1 MKYSIVILLLYCT
14 ACSSERRISKP
25 ATQTVFNDSSAR
37 VYSLKEKSD
46 KELSYFITAD
56 GKKVLLK
63 KYTGPQEILPPPP
76 PPVRI
81 NDSVRMDATSMPMA
95 AAAPR
100 SFAAD
105 DNDPFTGSVRAI
117 PKTTYSDKKYEKFK
131 TIPALFRK
139 LPSPETM
146 IALRIGRSNERVPE
160 EDRNVRIEKAYLYTV
175 TVEADNDLH
184 LLIGNT
190 PVYKPGKTRVFNA
203 EISGVPPNGT
213 AEEKEQMRRLRAKA
227 IEAMLEIPLCGR
239 NNYLQVNRRI
249 SIRGSL
255 FFDSHHATKP
265 ARCREV
271 EGESAWEIHPVRD
284 IVFDD

>member
-1 MKYSIVILLLYCT
+1 MKYAIVILLLYCT
-14 ACSSERRISKP
+14 ACSTERRISKP
-25 ATQTVFNDSSAR
+25 ATQIVFSDSSAR
-37 VYSLKEKSD
+37 VYSLKEKTD

-63 KYTGPQEILPPPP
+63 KYTGPQEMPPPP
-76 PPVRI
+76 SPVRI
-81 NDSVRMDATSMPMA
+81 NDSVRIDASMMPMA
-95 AAAPR
+95 AAAAR

-105 DNDPFTGSVRAI
+105 DNDPFTGSIRTI
-117 PKTTYSDKKYEKFK
+117 PKTTYSNKKNEKFR

-139 LPSPETM
+139 LPSAEKM
-146 IALRIGRSNERVPE
+146 KDLNIGRKNERVEE
-160 EDRNVRIEKAYLYTV
+160 EDRNVWIEKAYLYTV
-175 TVEADNDLH
+175 TIEDDNDLH

-190 PVYKPGKTRVFNA
+190 SVYKPGKTRVFNA

-213 AEEKEQMRRLRAKA
+213 AEEKEQMRSLRKKA
-227 IEAMLEIPLCGR
+227 IANMLDIPLCGR

-265 ARCREV
+265 AKCREV

-284 IVFDD
+284 IVFQ

>member
-1 MKYSIVILLLYCT
+1 MKYSIIILLFCT
-14 ACSSERRISKP
+14 ACHSARRVNN
-25 ATQTVFNDSSAR
+25 ATTETVFNDSAAR
-37 VYSLKEKSD
+37 VYSLEENSN

-63 KYTGPQEILPPPP
+63 KYTGPQDIPPPP
-76 PPVRI
+76 APPIRRE
-81 NDSVRMDATSMPMA
+81 DSIRMDAPVMPMA

-100 SFAAD
+100 AFAAD
-105 DNDPFTGSVRAI
+105 DNDPFTGSVRSI
-117 PKTTYSDKKYEKFK
+117 PKTTYSTKKYEKFR

-139 LPSPETM
+139 LPSSENM
-146 IALRIGRSNERVPE
+146 KALGIGRRNERVPE

-190 PVYKPGKTRVFNA
+190 PVYIPGETRVFNA
-203 EISGVPPNGT
+203 EISGIPPDGT

-227 IEAMLEIPLCGR
+227 IAAMLDIPLCGR

-255 FFDSHHATKP
+255 FFDSHHASKP

-271 EGESAWEIHPVRD
+271 EGESAWEIHPVKD
-284 IVFDD
+284 IVFD

>member
-1 MKYSIVILLLYCT
+1 MKYYIVILLLYCT
-14 ACSSERRISKP
+14 ACSTERRISKP
-25 ATQTVFNDSSAR
+25 ATQTVFSDSSAR
-37 VYSLKEKSD
+37 VYSLKEKTD

-63 KYTGPQEILPPPP
+63 KYTGPQEIPPPP
-76 PPVRI
+76 PPVHI
-81 NDSVRMDATSMPMA
+81 NDSVRIDASMMPMA
-95 AAAPR
+95 AAASR

-105 DNDPFTGSVRAI
+105 DNDPFTGSIRTI
-117 PKTTYSDKKYEKFK
+117 PKTTYSNKKNEKFR

-139 LPSPETM
+139 LPSAEKM
-146 IALRIGRSNERVPE
+146 KDLNIGRKNERVEE
-160 EDRNVRIEKAYLYTV
+160 EDRNVWIEKAYLYTV
-175 TVEADNDLH
+175 TIEDDNDLH

-190 PVYKPGKTRVFNA
+190 SVYKPGKTRVFNA

-213 AEEKEQMRRLRAKA
+213 AEEKEQMRSLRKKA
-227 IEAMLEIPLCGR
+227 IANMLDIPLCGR

-265 ARCREV
+265 AKCREV

-284 IVFDD
+284 IVFQ

>member
-1 MKYSIVILLLYCT
+1 MKYAIVILLLYCT

-25 ATQTVFNDSSAR
+25 ATQIVFSDSSAR
-37 VYSLKEKSD
+37 VYSLKEKTD

-63 KYTGPQEILPPPP
+63 KYTGPQELPP

-81 NDSVRMDATSMPMA
+81 NDSVRIDASLLPMGA
-95 AAAPR
+95 AASR

-105 DNDPFTGSVRAI
+105 DNDPFTGSIRTI
-117 PKTTYSDKKYEKFK
+117 PKTTYSNKKYEKFR

-139 LPSPETM
+139 LPSAEKM
-146 IALRIGRSNERVPE
+146 KDLDIGRKNERVEE
-160 EDRNVRIEKAYLYTV
+160 EDRNVWIEKAYLYTV
-175 TVEADNDLH
+175 TIEDDNDLH

-190 PVYKPGKTRVFNA
+190 SVYKPGKTRVFNA
-203 EISGVPPNGT
+203 EISGVPLNGT
-213 AEEKEQMRRLRAKA
+213 AEEKEQMRSLRKKA
-227 IEAMLEIPLCGR
+227 MANMLDIPLCGR

-284 IVFDD
+284 IVFQ